1 MTLSHLPARPLLFAH
16 APKTAGAGRRLLHVS
31 RDRLPEADEDEFY
44 FEDLIGMPVYVILAV
59 TLMNTLPRLP
69 LWAEVPVYILLG
81 VAWIL
86 PFKALFKGI
95 GQPDPDQK

>member
-1 MTLSHLPARPLLFAH
+1 MALTYKTRKRLSLLI
-16 APKTAGAGRRLLHVS
+16 L
-31 RDRLPEADEDEFY
+31 
-44 FEDLIGMPVYVILAV
+44 LIGMPVYVILAV
-59 TLMNTLPRLP
+59 TVMNTLPRLP

-86 PFKALFKGI
+86 PFKTLFKGI

>member
-1 MTLSHLPARPLLFAH
+1 MALSYKTRKRLSLLI
-16 APKTAGAGRRLLHVS
+16 LLV
-31 RDRLPEADEDEFY
+31 
-44 FEDLIGMPVYVILAV
+44 GMPAYVVLAV
-59 TLMNTLPRLP
+59 TVMNALPRLP

-95 GQPDPDQK
+95 GQPDPDEK